1 MKFSKLYLTWLF
13 LSVLVFIYTSH
24 YDTLR
29 APPLVRWEMFVA
41 LPSLSLGWRF
51 ISDALLAWLKAVIFV
66 IAASGWGWV
75 ILRAFRLQHPSA
87 HFLWVT
93 AFSAGEV
100 LLSIF
105 LMILA
110 SQGALSPSWSLGLLS
125 IGCLLA
131 VPALKWIA
139 ISLQKGREIL
149 LESGAEE
156 KKQLL
161 FGALV
166 LIVALF
172 YTSSRLGYDANVL
185 YFSLP
190 KRIALTYEVQPIHP
204 TNRLLVISAFYSS
217 ILFTPLI
224 QLFGDQA
231 ARALTWFQ
239 AIAILVGVYELGKQ
253 TGLSRQAR
261 FYVMILALTTTAF
274 VDLIGDGKIDLISLT
289 PLILALGWI
298 FQVFNVPDPK
308 AFLLAGLYLG
318 FAVITKPIYVFLL
331 MPFLAILFLGWI
343 GDGIRLQGWRRGI
356 RSGLS
361 LFWMLPLVF
370 IQGLLYL
377 WLNSIVLGSPLAP
390 FEFAN
395 QVDWSPWLYF
405 DLRIMP
411 LLRVFYLPAIT
422 FLNIPSTMGNL
433 SPLVIGIL
441 PFLLQRKVR
450 SNLVVSPE
458 LRRILVAALLTLI
471 LWVTFSFTL
480 FEIRY
485 VLFLWFV
492 IFLFFAKL
500 LEASWNALQAKQRYW
515 LQMSLLLLT
524 GFVAARAF
532 AISLVTYS
540 PIRAD
545 GTPQCFF
552 NLFCTFFEPLNQH
565 ASPGE
570 RIFVLH
576 GYRYYLRSDL
586 LACSSMSQE
595 YTPLR
600 ELAQKDGEAFWIEL
614 YRQGFRYLTYEV
626 HFAET
631 HARFPEIPSP
641 QEAPEWLKVTQWNAD
656 RVALYELKAVAPP
669 FMPLKRCERDA
680 LGRWRI
686 VEFP

>member
-1 MKFSKLYLTWLF
+1 MKFSKLSLTWLF
-13 LSVLVFIYTSH
+13 LSILVFIYISR

-29 APPLVRWEMFVA
+29 AVSLVRWETFAA
-41 LPSLSLGWRF
+41 LPSLSPGWHF
-51 ISDALLAWLKAVIFV
+51 VSDALLAWLKALIFV
-66 IAASGWGWV
+66 IATSGWGWL
-75 ILRAFRLQHPSA
+75 ILRAFRFQHPAA

-93 AFSAGEV
+93 AFSGGEIV
-100 LLSIF
+100 LSIF

-131 VPALKWIA
+131 VPALKWLA
-139 ISLQKGREIL
+139 ASLQKGRRIL

-161 FGALV
+161 LGALV
-166 LIVALF
+166 LIAALF
-172 YTSSRLGYDANVL
+172 YTSSRLSYDASLL

-190 KRIALTYEVQPIHP
+190 KRIAMSYEVQPIHP
-204 TNRLLVISAFYSS
+204 TDLLLVNALYSS

-239 AIAILVGVYELGKQ
+239 AIAMLVGMYEVGKQ
-253 TGLSRQAR
+253 AGLSRQAR

-274 VDLIGDGKIDLISLT
+274 VDLIGDAKIDLISFT
-289 PLILALGWI
+289 PLIVASGWLLQALDA
-298 FQVFNVPDPK
+298 PPPET
-308 AFLLAGLYLG
+308 FLLAGLYFG
-318 FAVITKPIYVFLL
+318 FAVIAKPLYVFLL
-331 MPFLAILFLGWI
+331 MPFLTVLFLGWI
-343 GDGIRLQGWRRGI
+343 RDDIRLQGWKQGI

-361 LFWMLPLVF
+361 VFWMLPFAF
-370 IQGLLYL
+370 INGVLYL
-377 WLNSIVLGSPLAP
+377 WLNSILLGNALAA

-395 QVDWSPWLYF
+395 RIDWSPWLYF
-405 DLRIMP
+405 DRRILP
-411 LLRVFYLPAIT
+411 LLRVLYLPAIT

-441 PFLLQRKVR
+441 PFLLYRKVR
-450 SNLVVSPE
+450 SNLVLSPE
-458 LRRILVAALLTLI
+458 LRRILLASLSALI
-471 LWVTFSFTL
+471 PWVTFSFAL

-485 VLFLWFV
+485 VFFLWFLL
-492 IFLFFAKL
+492 FLLVAQL
-500 LEASWNALQAKQRYW
+500 LEASWKALPRKQRYW
-515 LQMSLLLLT
+515 LQLSILFLT

-532 AISLVTYS
+532 VISLVTYS

-545 GTPQCFF
+545 GTPQCS
-552 NLFCTFFEPLNQH
+552 LLDPFCTFLEPLNQR
-565 ASPGE
+565 ALPGE
-570 RIFVLH
+570 RIFVLD
-576 GYRYYLRSDL
+576 GYRYYLRPDL

-595 YTPLR
+595 YEPLR

-631 HARFPEIPSP
+631 HAHFPEIPSP
-641 QEAPEWLKVTQWNAD
+641 QEAPSWLKVTQWN
-656 RVALYELKAVAPP
+656 VAIYELKAVNPP
-669 FMPLKRCERDA
+669 FTPVRRCERDA

-686 VEFP
+686 VELP